1 MTRAFPKWSALFSFQ
16 IAVRYA
22 VPIFCGKR
30 LEKFKSCLIKM
41 GSNFNQKIIILIFL
55 ITILGCSRSPDLSTP
70 ERIGDKE
77 RVREIIGKQAAR
89 VVDKMHGLSVAA
101 HANVIAEY
109 GRDKKDLLFISRYGD
124 QTEAHK
130 AFALMIEK
138 MAAAKKGPFFHLM
151 PLGQYDNKVYMTLGM
166 GAIHYI
172 YVSGNSLLWLQTY
185 QSFKDKL
192 PARLLELYPL

>member
-1 MTRAFPKWSALFSFQ
+1 MISSVEFMNL
-16 IAVRYA
+16 
-22 VPIFCGKR
+22 
-30 LEKFKSCLIKM
+30 KSIL
-41 GSNFNQKIIILIFL
+41 KIIGFGFIIL
-55 ITILGCSRSPDLSTP
+55 ILGCSRLPDLSTP

-101 HANVIAEY
+101 HANVIAKY
-109 GRDKKDLLFISRYGD
+109 GREKKDLLFISRYGD

-166 GAIHYI
+166 GAMHYI
-172 YVSGNSLLWLQTY
+172 YVSGKSLLWLQTY
-185 QSFKDKL
+185 QSFGDKL
-192 PARLLELYPL
+192 PDRLVELYPL